1 MKASVRNIIFIILI
15 TYSIQK
21 EFQRRFIDCKGNNK
35 NSDCKGE
42 EVASYAYKGYD
53 CDSFWKSDTL
63 CIYGI
68 QPYVVECHYRSNLR
82 NFPTKYKDMLEK
94 GKKISFDEVKN
105 GDLILF
111 KKGSFG
117 LKECFGIYK
126 DGFIYY
132 KTAIAPAKRNEIKDL
147 ENDIEAI
154 RRYW

>member
-1 MKASVRNIIFIILI
+1 MITTGKIIIFIFLI
-15 TYSIQK
+15 TYSFQK
-21 EFQRRFIDCKGNNK
+21 EFQKKFIDCNGNNK

-68 QPYVVECHYRSNLR
+68 QPYIIECHHRSNLY
-82 NFPTKYKDMLEK
+82 NIPYKYNDMLEK
-94 GKKISFDEVKN
+94 GKKISFDEIKN

-117 LKECFGIYK
+117 LKECYGIYK

-132 KTAIAPAKRNEIKDL
+132 KTEIAPAKRNEIKNL

-154 RRYW
+154 RRFW